1 LTHKVIS
8 FYTFCLL
15 GKEEFVFQGGVIVGK
30 GPSMKTI
37 TEPASEIRVIREADV
52 VVVGGGPGGHAAAV
66 AAARN
71 GADTVLLERY
81 GHLGGMASGGL
92 VIMIPH
98 LSDGTERQIIVG
110 QCKEWLD
117 RLDVRGA
124 SVHQKY
130 EDVGSNEKEV
140 VDYWRDFHQFFVCE
154 DRIQLAAMVDPEIL
168 KCVLNDMVGE
178 AGVKLFLHS
187 WGTKAIV
194 DHNEVQ
200 GVIFES
206 KSGRQAVLGKVI
218 IDGTGDGD
226 LLPSAGAEFDRNIKP
241 NLRIATAAVVFRLGN
256 VDNIMHSKFQKT
268 ETKKYA
274 ALMGELMKAGGFPV
288 AQRSARDD
296 VVWISNWIPGLDI
309 LNVEDLTRAEVE
321 IRKRMLI
328 TYDFFKKNVPGFEK
342 SFIIDTASQT
352 GTRGSRRV
360 IGEYMV
366 TEKDWHSGKTY
377 EDTIA
382 VLPQQRHVVS
392 PEYPHMHIPYRSLVP
407 RKVDNLLVAGRSF
420 SSDDIVNNEYNLIPH
435 CTLYGQAAGTAAAL
449 AIKSGVKVRN
459 VNIADLKDSLIKQK
473 VVLPETL

>member
-1 LTHKVIS
+1 M
-8 FYTFCLL
+8 
-15 GKEEFVFQGGVIVGK
+15 GK
-30 GPSMKTI
+30 GSSMKTI
-37 TEPASEIRVIREADV
+37 IEPANEIRVLREAEV

-66 AAARN
+66 SAARG

-98 LSDGTERQIIVG
+98 LSDGTERQIIAG
-110 QCKEWLD
+110 QCQEWLD

-130 EDVGSNEKEV
+130 EDIGSDDKELV
-140 VDYWRDFHQFFVCE
+140 EYWNDFHQFFVCE
-154 DRIQLAAMVDPEIL
+154 NRVQLGAMVDPEIL
-168 KCVLNDMVGE
+168 KCVLNDMVEE

-194 DHNEVQ
+194 DKNEVQ

-206 KSGRQAVLGKVI
+206 KSGRQAILGKVI

-241 NLRIATAAVVFRLGN
+241 NLRIATVAVVFRLGN
-256 VDNIMHSKFQKT
+256 VDTKRHGIFKKT
-268 ETKKYA
+268 EAKKNME
-274 ALMGELMKAGGFPV
+274 LMGELVKLGGFPV
-288 AQRSARDD
+288 AQRSAHDD
-296 VVWISNWIPGLDI
+296 VLWVSNWIPGLDI
-309 LNVEDLTRAEVE
+309 LNVEDLTRTEVE
-321 IRKRMLI
+321 IRKKMLI
-328 TYDFFKKNVPGFEK
+328 TYDFFKKYVPGFEK
-342 SFIIDTASQT
+342 SFILDTASQT

-360 IGEYMV
+360 IGEYIV
-366 TEKDWHSGKTY
+366 TEGDMDSGKLH

-382 VLPQQRHVVS
+382 VLPQLRNVVS
-392 PEYPHMHIPYRSLVP
+392 QKHPHMHIPYRSLVP

-420 SSDDIVNNEYNLIPH
+420 SSDDIVNNDYNLIPH
-435 CTLYGQAAGTAAAL
+435 CILYGQAAGTAAAL

-459 VNIADLKDSLIKQK
+459 VDTAALKDSLIKQK

>member
-1 LTHKVIS
+1 
-8 FYTFCLL
+8 
-15 GKEEFVFQGGVIVGK
+15 
-30 GPSMKTI
+30 MKTI
-37 TEPASEIRVIREADV
+37 TEPASEINVIREADV

-66 AAARN
+66 SAARN
-71 GADTVLLERY
+71 GADTVLIERY
-81 GHLGGMASGGL
+81 GHLGGMATGGL

-98 LSDGTERQIIVG
+98 LSDGTEKQIIVG
-110 QCKEWLD
+110 QCQEWID
-117 RLDVRGA
+117 GLDVRGA
-124 SVHQKY
+124 SIHQRY
-130 EDVGSNEKEV
+130 EDIGSNDKELV
-140 VDYWRDFHQFFVCE
+140 EYWRDFHNFFVCE
-154 DRIQLAAMVDPEIL
+154 DRVQLAAMVDPEIL

-194 DHNEVQ
+194 DHHEVQ

-206 KSGRQAVLGKVI
+206 KSGRQAVLGKVV

-226 LLPSAGAEFDRNIKP
+226 LLPSAGADFDRNIKP

-256 VDNIMHSKFQKT
+256 VDTKMHTKFQKT

-274 ALMGELMKAGGFPV
+274 ALMGELMRLGGFPA
-288 AQRSARDD
+288 AQRSAHDD
-296 VVWISNWIPGLDI
+296 VVWVSNWIPGLDI

-321 IRKRMLI
+321 IRNKMLI

-382 VLPQQRHVVS
+382 VLPQLRNVVS
-392 PEYPHMHIPYRSLVP
+392 QEYPHMHIPYRSLVP

-420 SSDDIVNNEYNLIPH
+420 SSDDIVNNDYNLIPH
-435 CTLYGQAAGTAAAL
+435 CILYGQAAGTAAAL

-459 VNIADLKDSLIKQK
+459 VDIAALKDNLIKQK

>member
-1 LTHKVIS
+1 M
-8 FYTFCLL
+8 
-15 GKEEFVFQGGVIVGK
+15 GK
-30 GPSMKTI
+30 GPSIKTI
-37 TEPASEIRVIREADV
+37 MEPAREIKVLREADV

-66 AAARN
+66 AAARS

-98 LSDGTERQIIVG
+98 LSDGTEKQIIVG
-110 QCKEWLD
+110 QCQEWLD

-130 EDVGSNEKEV
+130 EDIGSNDKELV
-140 VDYWRDFHQFFVCE
+140 EYWRDFHPFFICE
-154 DRIQLAAMVDPEIL
+154 DRIQLGAMVDPELL
-168 KCVLNDMVGE
+168 KCVLNDMVEE

-194 DHNEVQ
+194 DNNEVQ

-206 KSGRQAVLGKVI
+206 KSGRQAILGKVV

-226 LLPSAGAEFDRNIKP
+226 LLPSAGAEFDRNIRP
-241 NLRIATAAVVFRLGN
+241 NLRIATVAVVFRLGD
-256 VDNIMHSKFQKT
+256 VDTKRYGRFQKT
-268 ETKKYA
+268 EAKKNA
-274 ALMGELMKAGGFPV
+274 ELMGQLVKLGGFPV
-288 AQRSARDD
+288 AQRSAHDD
-296 VVWISNWIPGLDI
+296 VLWVSNWIPGLDV
-309 LNVEDLTRAEVE
+309 LNVENLTYVEVE
-321 IRKRMLI
+321 IRKKMLL

-342 SFIIDTASQT
+342 SFILDTASQT

-382 VLPQQRHVVS
+382 VLPQLRSVVS
-392 PEYPHMHIPYRSLVP
+392 PEHPHVHIPYRSLVP

-420 SSDDIVNNEYNLIPH
+420 SSDDIVNNDYNLIPH
-435 CTLYGQAAGTAAAL
+435 CILYGQAAGTAAAL

-459 VNIADLKDSLIKQK
+459 VDIAALKDSLIRQK